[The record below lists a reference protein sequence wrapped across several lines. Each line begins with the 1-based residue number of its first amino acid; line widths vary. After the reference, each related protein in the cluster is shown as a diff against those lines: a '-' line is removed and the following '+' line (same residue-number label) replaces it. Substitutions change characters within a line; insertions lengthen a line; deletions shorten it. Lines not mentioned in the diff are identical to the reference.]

1 MCRADLGGEVS
12 ADMLGWAADL
22 PVVFYPAGAEVI
34 REGEAHGLLLVLVE
48 GAVEVS
54 REGTVVAMIDEPGS
68 VVGEMS
74 ALLGGP
80 AMATVRCVGGCTFHR
95 SDDPRSFMSEH
106 PGVALTVAAML
117 ARRLRTIT
125 GYLVDLR
132 RQYADRGDH
141 LGMVDVVLESLA
153 HQQRTTVEPGSDREP
168 DAPY

>member
-1 MCRADLGGEVS
+1 MYRADLGGDVS
-12 ADMLGWAADL
+12 DMLGWSADL

-34 REGEAHGLLLVLVE
+34 REGEVHGSLLVLVE
-48 GAVEVS
+48 GTVEVS

-68 VVGEMS
+68 VLGETS

-80 AMATVRCVGGCTFHR
+80 ATATVKCVGDCSFRR
-95 SDDPRSFMSEH
+95 SDDPRSFMREH
-106 PGVALTVAAML
+106 PGVALAVATTL
-117 ARRLRTIT
+117 ARRLHTIT

-132 RQYADRGDH
+132 RQYADRSDH

-153 HQQRTTVEPGSDREP
+153 HQQRATVEPGSDREP